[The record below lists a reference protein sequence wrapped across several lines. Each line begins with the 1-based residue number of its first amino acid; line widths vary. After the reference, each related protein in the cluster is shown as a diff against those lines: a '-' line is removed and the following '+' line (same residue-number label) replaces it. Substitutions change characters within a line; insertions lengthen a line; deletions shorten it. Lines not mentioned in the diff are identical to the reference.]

1 MKARQIIEQ
10 ELHRSIDF
18 FLDTTNL
25 NPSSRGFGLAVDTT
39 KHPQIASIASVGFAL
54 TGWILAY
61 EHSRI
66 SRAQAL
72 EIVRGTLRTLLE
84 RTPHAH
90 GFFAHFLDRE
100 TAERYRKC
108 EYSTIDTA
116 ICLNG
121 VITAAAYFGDAETS
135 DLAEALLRRVDW
147 QFIVFEK
154 GNKTFFRMAYNPDRD
169 GDYVTGEPGFIH
181 QWDMAAEQKMM
192 YLQAA
197 PFLSAETARALYA
210 GFTRHTGEFDGKSI
224 IINPGGNL
232 FCYQLSEAWLDV
244 RSVLDPDGVDWF
256 ENSRLATL
264 ANRAFCMQNAHRYR
278 TYHARSWGLNAGD
291 SPQGYR
297 VFGSAPALQEP
308 EHDGTVSI
316 SGALASLPFAPDE
329 VLAMAE
335 YLYNYHP
342 QTWGPYGFFD
352 AYNLDVNPPWYGQAL
367 YGFNKGL
374 SMIMLENELTGL
386 VWDVYTHSPLIQ
398 KALEILGF
406 TSRKE
411 DHHGKLLG

>member
-10 ELHRSIDF
+10 ELNGSIDF
-18 FLDTTNL
+18 FLQTTNL

-39 KHPQIASIASVGFAL
+39 KAPQIASIASVGFAL

-61 EHSRI
+61 EHGRL
-66 SRAQAL
+66 SRAHAL
-72 EIVRGTLRTLLE
+72 QIVRGTLHTLLE
-84 RTPHAH
+84 HVPHH
-90 GFFAHFLDRE
+90 RGFFAHFLDLE
-100 TAERYRKC
+100 TAGRYGKC

-121 VITAAAYFGDAETS
+121 VITAAAYFGDAETNA
-135 DLAEALLRRVDW
+135 LAEALLHRVDW

-154 GNKTFFRMAYNPDRD
+154 DNKTLFRMAYNPDRD
-169 GDYVTGEPGFIH
+169 GDYVDGDPGFIH

-197 PFLSAETARALYA
+197 PFLSSETARALYA
-210 GFTRHTGEFDGKSI
+210 GFTRHTGEFEGKSI

-244 RSVLDPDGVDWF
+244 RSLLDPDGVDWF

-278 TYHARSWGLNAGD
+278 TYHAHSWGLNAGD
-291 SPQGYR
+291 SPKGYR

-316 SGALASLPFAPDE
+316 SGALASLPFAPEE

-335 YLYNYHP
+335 YLYHHHP
-342 QTWGPYGFFD
+342 QTWGKYGFYD
-352 AYNLDVNPPWYGQAL
+352 AYNLDVLPPWYSQAL

-374 SMIMLENELTGL
+374 SMIMLENYLTGL
-386 VWDVYTHSPLIQ
+386 VWDVYMNSPFIQ
-398 KALEILGF
+398 KALGILGF

-411 DHHGKLLG
+411 